1 MRDIAVPDKRI
12 TGVRDSAGLGEVR
25 KYSLDPDII
34 INTVKTVGEVAG
46 SINNIGVTVGGAAY
60 ALKKGVDKIKGDKNK
75 HTGTGDSSNKE

>member
-1 MRDIAVPDKRI
+1 MRGIADHDKRI
-12 TGVRDSAGLGEVR
+12 TGVMDSTGPGETR
-25 KYSLDPDII
+25 RGSLDPDTI